1 VILILVDEPK
11 GNKRTHNYA
20 TGSWVAAPVV
30 QRVIERMAP
39 ILGILP
45 VEDIEAPKSAPTKL
59 LSVTKASISIRER
72 QFATR

>member
-1 VILILVDEPK
+1 VILVLVDEPK

-20 TGSWVAAPVV
+20 TGGWVAAPVV

-39 ILGILP
+39 ILGIMP
-45 VEDIEAPKSAPTKL
+45 IHDIEAPKRAPTKL
-59 LSVTKASISIRER
+59 LSVTKASVSIRER